1 MKMHPQKNEI
11 VVSSFQETIK
21 EKIVLK
27 VKPVERFKKKTTR
40 GNERVKEQKLYKL
53 KETKDI

>member
-1 MKMHPQKNEI
+1 MHPQKNEI
-11 VVSSFQETIK
+11 VVSSLQETIK

>member
-11 VVSSFQETIK
+11 VVSSLQETIK

-27 VKPVERFKKKTTR
+27 VKPVERFKKKQ
-40 GNERVKEQKLYKL
+40 RVAMKGLRNKNYVN
-53 KETKDI
+53 

>member
-1 MKMHPQKNEI
+1 MHPQKNEI
-11 VVSSFQETIK
+11 VVSSLQETIK

-27 VKPVERFKKKTTR
+27 VKPVERLKKKKTTR